1 MKSTRPSKRE
11 LDFDAM
17 PSDFAQWY
25 RNHRA
30 KVDTAV
36 TAMRPL
42 LAKPLPDVIGILK
55 RTKAFGAEARRT
67 GNAYQVHLSAALPA
81 ILHYTFN
88 NMFRDPHYLAG
99 IGNATGETPY
109 RDLHSGIPFSL
120 PRRVRVETAICA
132 IAQLSRPLDNDRA
145 HAAVL
150 MAELATAFCVYHEV
164 AHIVLGHIDALSE
177 QHSSGQ
183 LLEIVPSNRAPQGR
197 TAEVRR
203 VWEYE
208 ADLVAA
214 NMLLQDMVSPGAEE
228 AFAAIYGPDNDYTP
242 LGRVQAMLGAAL
254 VVFLLIS
261 QATPTSRRT
270 HPDPL
275 VRFVAIAN
283 DAAAAMV
290 EQHPQFGLTH
300 EEMQEAVN
308 DVAAMTLERWSA
320 LQTPSRYRS
329 PASRMLGARQQV
341 EKLERLRSELHASYR
356 GHAYL
361 YPFK

>member
-1 MKSTRPSKRE
+1 
-11 LDFDAM
+11 M

-42 LAKPLPDVIGILK
+42 LAKPLPDVRGTLR
-55 RTKAFGAEARRT
+55 RTKVFGAEARRT
-67 GNAYQVHLSAALPA
+67 GDAYQVILSAALPA

-88 NMFRDPHYLAG
+88 NLFRDPNYLPG
-99 IGNATGETPY
+99 IGNAASEIPY
-109 RDLHSGIPFSL
+109 RDLRSGIPFSL
-120 PRRVRVETAICA
+120 PRHVRVETAICV
-132 IAQLSRPLDNDRA
+132 IAQLSRPLDDDRA
-145 HAAVL
+145 QAAAL

-177 QHSSGQ
+177 QHSNGR
-183 LLEIVPSNRAPQGR
+183 LLEIVPSNSAPQGR
-197 TAEVRR
+197 AAEIRR

-228 AFAAIYGPDNDYTP
+228 TFAVVYGSDNDYTP

-261 QATPTSRRT
+261 QATPTSRQT

-290 EQHPQFGLTH
+290 EQHPQFALTH

-308 DVAAMTLERWSA
+308 DVAVMTVERWSA

-329 PASRMLGARQQV
+329 LAGRMLGARPQV
-341 EKLERLRSELHASYR
+341 EKLERLRSELQASYR

>member
-1 MKSTRPSKRE
+1 
-11 LDFDAM
+11 M

-25 RNHRA
+25 RNHRG

-36 TAMRPL
+36 TAIRPL
-42 LAKPLPDVIGILK
+42 LAKPLPDVRGILS
-55 RTKAFGAEARRT
+55 RTKTFGAEARRT
-67 GNAYQVHLSAALPA
+67 GNAYQVILSAALPA

-88 NMFRDPHYLAG
+88 NLFRDPHYLAG
-99 IGNATGETPY
+99 IGNAAGEMPY
-109 RDLHSGIPFSL
+109 RDLQSGIPFSL

-132 IAQLSRPLDNDRA
+132 IAQLSSPLDNVRA
-145 HAAVL
+145 QAAVL

-177 QHSSGQ
+177 QHSNGK

-197 TAEVRR
+197 AAEMRR

-208 ADLVAA
+208 ADLVAV
-214 NMLLQDMVSPGAEE
+214 NMLLQDMVSPGAEDTFV
-228 AFAAIYGPDNDYTP
+228 AVYGQDNDYTP

-261 QATPTSRRT
+261 QATPTSRQT

-275 VRFVAIAN
+275 VRFVAIAD

-290 EQHPQFGLTH
+290 EQHPRFSLTH

-308 DVAAMTLERWSA
+308 DVAVMTVERWSA
-320 LQTPSRYRS
+320 LQAPSRYRS
-329 PASRMLGARQQV
+329 LASRMLSARPQV
-341 EKLERLRSELHASYR
+341 EKLEELRSGLQESYR

-361 YPFK
+361 YPIK

>member
-1 MKSTRPSKRE
+1 MKTTRQSKRE
-11 LDFDAM
+11 LDLAAM

-25 RNHRA
+25 RNHRV

-36 TAMRPL
+36 AAMRPL
-42 LAKPLPDVIGILK
+42 LTRPLPDVIGILR

-67 GNAYQVHLSAALPA
+67 RSAYQVLLNAALPA

-88 NMFRDPHYLAG
+88 NLFRDPNYLPG
-99 IGNATGETPY
+99 IGNAASEIPY
-109 RDLHSGIPFSL
+109 RDLQSGIPFSL
-120 PRRVRVETAICA
+120 PRQISVETAICA

-145 HAAVL
+145 QAAVL

-177 QHSSGQ
+177 QHLSGQ
-183 LLEIVPSNRAPQGR
+183 LLEIVPSNRAPHGR
-197 TAEVRR
+197 AAEIRR

-208 ADLVAA
+208 ADLLAA

-242 LGRVQAMLGAAL
+242 LGRVQAMLGASLA
-254 VVFLLIS
+254 VFLLIS

-270 HPDPL
+270 HPAPL

-283 DAAAAMV
+283 DCVAAMV

-308 DVAAMTLERWSA
+308 DVAAMTLEQWTA

-329 PASRMLGARQQV
+329 PASRMLSARSQV
-341 EKLERLRSELHASYR
+341 EKLERLRSGLQASYR